1 MYYIYIFTHLFA
13 LYIIDMY
20 LYQYKLY
27 IYIIVYVICYTC
39 IDCLISPLP
48 LEYNLHE
55 NKDFVFM
62 LCFSIYTSPGLPLTE
77 HLWKEEMKEEILI
90 QLVLGYTGIIKS
102 QQSHS

>member
-20 LYQYKLY
+20 LYQYKLC

-39 IDCLISPLP
+39 IDCLIFPLP

-62 LCFSIYTSPGLPLTE
+62 LYFSI
-77 HLWKEEMKEEILI
+77 
-90 QLVLGYTGIIKS
+90 
-102 QQSHS
+102 